1 MGKFIDLTG
10 QRFGRLTVIDRAPD
24 VKKGVPRWNCICD
37 CGGKCIV
44 TTGNLRNGHTKSC
57 GCYDREMTSQRS
69 KNNLIDLTGKRFG
82 RLIVLNRDANKGIQ
96 PTWRCICDCGNEVV
110 VQGCNLRDGA
120 TRSCGCYMRDRSREV
135 NLIDITGNKYN
146 YLTVMSRAENIG
158 KEPAWNC
165 LCECGNMTIVTGSNL
180 KSENIIS
187 CGCANRSK
195 GEMRIA
201 EYLKSRNIQFE
212 EQKRFADCIDKDM
225 LPFDFYLPNSNTIC
239 EFDGRHHMM
248 PIDFAGRG
256 NQWAEKEFEKIQ
268 LHDAIKDKYCQEN
281 GINLIRI
288 PYFEYTNITEILDRE
303 LKE

>member
-1 MGKFIDLTG
+1 MDLTG
-10 QRFGRLTVIDRAPD
+10 KIFGRLTVIDRASD
-24 VKKGVPRWNCICD
+24 IRKGVPRWNCLCE
-37 CGGKCIV
+37 CGNKCVV
-44 TTGNLRNGHTKSC
+44 TAGNLRSGHTKSC

-69 KNNLIDLTGKRFG
+69 KKMLIDLTGKRFG
-82 RLIVLNRDANKGIQ
+82 RLVVLNREANKGIQ
-96 PTWRCICDCGNEVV
+96 PMWRCICDCGNETIVE
-110 VQGCNLRDGA
+110 GGNLRGGV
-120 TRSCGCYMRDRSREV
+120 TRSCGCYMKDRSREV

-146 YLTVMSRAENIG
+146 YLTVISRADNIG

-201 EYLKSRNIQFE
+201 EYLKSHNINFE
-212 EQKRFADCIDKDM
+212 EQKRFANCVDRDM
-225 LPFDFYLPNSNTIC
+225 LPFDFYLPEKNILC

-248 PIDFAGRG
+248 PVDFAGRG
-256 NQWAEKEFEKIQ
+256 KEWAESEFERIKN
-268 LHDAIKDKYCQEN
+268 HDAIKDKFCKEN
-281 GINLIRI
+281 NIKLIRI
-288 PYFEYTNITEILDRE
+288 PYTEYVNITQILDRE